1 MVLTTDEAAAQLGV
15 SVDRVRAL
23 IHAGRLPAEKHG
35 RDWLIRNDDLTL
47 VRTRR
52 PGRPRT
58 TARPEWSSE
67 PSATP
72 ALVVHKAHGK
82 KEQEMRSTIAVM
94 GKKGGSAKTTT
105 AFNLAGAWAEV
116 DQRCLLVDLDA
127 QASLTLVL
135 LPDLDRGA
143 PGIGDRL
150 LDFGKGIADLI
161 QTVRPGIDLVPGNR
175 SIEASATALAQ
186 NPTGPQRLRRLLLPV
201 IERYDRIILDTAPA
215 LGFTQTSAML
225 AADLAVIP
233 TRTGGQQDLDPL
245 PDIFML
251 RHELADFGYAVAEIA
266 AILPSQYHDDA
277 TTQRNGLAGLR
288 TAYGPLVS
296 TPVPYSRVVER
307 AMNGGVPLAQSFP
320 QSAGARAFRALAHQ
334 LDAALAARPVGART

>member
-1 MVLTTDEAAAQLGV
+1 MELTTDQAAAQLGI

-35 RDWLIRNDDLTL
+35 RDWLIRADHLAL
-47 VRTRR
+47 VRVRR
-52 PGRPRT
+52 AGRPRT
-58 TARPEWSSE
+58 SAASGAVGRQAARARGE
-67 PSATP
+67 
-72 ALVVHKAHGK
+72 
-82 KEQEMRSTIAVM
+82 KEQEMRATIAVM

-105 AFNLAGAWAEV
+105 AFNLAGAWAEAGL
-116 DQRCLLVDLDA
+116 RCLLVDLDA

-135 LPDLDRGA
+135 LPKLDREA

-161 QTVRPGIDLVPGNR
+161 QEVRPGIDMVPGNR

-186 NPTGPQRLRRLLLPV
+186 NPTGPQRLRRLLLP
-201 IERYDRIILDTAPA
+201 ITERYDRIILDTAPA

-251 RHELADFGYAVAEIA
+251 RHELADFGYTVADIA
-266 AILPSQYHDDA
+266 AILPSHYHEDA
-277 TTQRNGLAGLR
+277 TTQRNGLASLR
-288 TAYGPLVS
+288 AAYGPLISV
-296 TPVPYSRVVER
+296 PVPYSRVVER
-307 AMNGGVPLAQSFP
+307 AMNGGVPLTESFP
-320 QSAGARAFRALAHQ
+320 QSSVAQAFRALVRQ
-334 LDAALAARPVGART
+334 LDAALAGRAVGARA

>member
-1 MVLTTDEAAAQLGV
+1 MSLTTDEAATQLSI

-35 RDWLIRNDDLTL
+35 RDWLIRNDDLAL

-52 PGRPRT
+52 PGRPRAVHSGRNSRSAAIPAS
-58 TARPEWSSE
+58 TALNTR
-67 PSATP
+67 
-72 ALVVHKAHGK
+72 GK
-82 KEQEMRSTIAVM
+82 REQEMHSTIAVM

-105 AFNLAGAWAEV
+105 AFNLAGAWAEEGR
-116 DQRCLLVDLDA
+116 RCLLVDLDA

-135 LPDLDRGA
+135 LPDLDREA

-150 LDFGKGIADLI
+150 IDFGKGIVDLI
-161 QTVRPGIDLVPGNR
+161 QTVHSGIDLVPGNR

-201 IERYDRIILDTAPA
+201 LERYDRIILDTAPA

-251 RHELADFGYAVAEIA
+251 RHELADFGYAVADIA

-288 TAYGPLVS
+288 TAYGPLIS
-296 TPVPYSRVVER
+296 APVPYSRVVER
-307 AMNGGVPLAQSFP
+307 AMNGGVPLTMSFP
-320 QSAGARAFRALAHQ
+320 QSAGAHAFRALARQ
-334 LDAALAARPVGART
+334 LDAAMAARPVGART